1 MADSKRDYYEVL
13 GVNKDASAD
22 DIKKAYRKAAMK
34 YHPDRNPGDKTA
46 EEKFKEAGEAYE
58 VLSDADKRARY
69 DQYGFAGVDPNF
81 GAGGAGYGGA
91 GFGGSGFGG
100 FDGFGDLGDIFGEFF
115 GGGRS
120 RGSQQ
125 NASRR
130 GENVMARLELTFE
143 EAAFGCE
150 KEVAAQRIENCPNCK
165 GTGSADGVIETCS
178 QCHGTG
184 QVRSVQNFMGMQMQS
199 TTTCP
204 TCGGRG
210 KVIKNPCTTCRG
222 KGKVRKTN
230 RVKVKIPAGVDA
242 GQSVRVRGEG
252 CVGVGGGPNGDLLVE
267 MDRHTVVFLKS
278 MENVESFDELFQ
290 LAEAIEQTLL
300 DEAGKSCV
308 VGIGEPKKT
317 FPEIGESYRESRRA
331 VEVGRIFLTEQHI
344 YVYRSLVL
352 ERFLMDI
359 PREMGTRYHG
369 ILFNRKT
376 ARLFNDEMLH
386 TIEMFFAK
394 DLNLSDTA
402 RQLYI
407 HRNTL
412 VYRLDKVQRQTGLDL
427 RKFDDAVT
435 FKMMMLLGKSGKD
448 KPRPV
453 Y

>member
-1 MADSKRDYYEVL
+1 MADAKRDYYEVL
-13 GVNKDASAD
+13 GVSKDASAD

-120 RGSQQ
+120 RDSRQ

-199 TTTCP
+199 TTACP

-242 GQSVRVRGEG
+242 GQSGREGTSVLCEAPITFTQAALGATIQVPTLDGKVDYEIPEGTQTGREFILREKGIPEVGNTRRRGNERFT
-252 CVGVGGGPNGDLLVE
+252 VVVETPTRLTKEQKDLL
-267 MDRHTVVFLKS
+267 
-278 MENVESFDELFQ
+278 
-290 LAEAIEQTLL
+290 
-300 DEAGKSCV
+300 
-308 VGIGEPKKT
+308 
-317 FPEIGESYRESRRA
+317 
-331 VEVGRIFLTEQHI
+331 
-344 YVYRSLVL
+344 
-352 ERFLMDI
+352 
-359 PREMGTRYHG
+359 
-369 ILFNRKT
+369 
-376 ARLFNDEMLH
+376 
-386 TIEMFFAK
+386 
-394 DLNLSDTA
+394 
-402 RQLYI
+402 RQLDGS
-407 HRNTL
+407 
-412 VYRLDKVQRQTGLDL
+412 VDQSPK
-427 RKFDDAVT
+427 RKKF
-435 FKMMMLLGKSGKD
+435 LNNLKD
-448 KPRPV
+448 FFG
-453 Y
+453 